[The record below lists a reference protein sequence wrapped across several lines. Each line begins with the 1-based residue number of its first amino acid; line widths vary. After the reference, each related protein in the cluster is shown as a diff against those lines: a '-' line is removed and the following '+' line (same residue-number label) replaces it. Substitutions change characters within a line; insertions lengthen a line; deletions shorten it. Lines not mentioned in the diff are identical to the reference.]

1 MKKIFLFVFIIGFS
15 TIAKADWLDVFN
27 AVVDNTV
34 KTTNAVLDA
43 TLDDDYSQSSQKNYR
58 VLRTLSAVRFNDY
71 GKATG
76 SIQLVETNSG
86 AIKVLKNG
94 QLYNYYKNSSY
105 DSYSSNSNSP
115 SYYEYYVDLSG
126 RYYFNM

>member
-15 TIAKADWLDVFN
+15 IIAKADWLDVFN

-34 KTTNAVLDA
+34 KTTNAI
-43 TLDDDYSQSSQKNYR
+43 LDDDYSQSSQKNYR
-58 VLRTLSAVRFNDY
+58 VLRTLSAVHFHDY
-71 GKATG
+71 GTATG

-105 DSYSSNSNSP
+105 DSYSTNSKSS
-115 SYYEYYVDLSG
+115 SYYKYYVDLSG